1 MVLKES
7 ELCELNSFVLD
18 EMMFSST
25 CAGIGGVVAFAIYIM
40 SIMQLPV
47 TSRMIY
53 SLFRLFIVMC
63 IVMVIGT
70 IRYIYYALVSSRIVK
85 GKMKVVMMKN
95 SSFVKNYK
103 RKGLKGKKYAVV
115 KTLGFKYA
123 LRVMDVKE
131 S

>member
-7 ELCELNSFVLD
+7 ELHELNSFVLD
-18 EMMFSST
+18 EMVFSST
-25 CAGIGGVVAFAIYIM
+25 CAGIGGVTAFAIYIM

-63 IVMVIGT
+63 VVMIIGT
-70 IRYIYYALVSSRIVK
+70 IRYVYYALISARIVK
-85 GKMKVVMMKN
+85 GKMKVVMMRN
-95 SSFVKNYK
+95 RSFVKNYK
-103 RKGLKGKKYAVV
+103 RKNLKGKEYAVI
-115 KTLGFKYA
+115 KTLGFRYA
-123 LRVMDVKE
+123 LRVHDVRE

>member
-7 ELCELNSFVLD
+7 ELHELNSFVLD

-25 CAGIGGVVAFAIYIM
+25 CAGIGGVIAFAIYIM

-63 IVMVIGT
+63 VVMIIGT
-70 IRYIYYALVSSRIVK
+70 IRYVYYALVSARIVK
-85 GKMKVVMMKN
+85 GKMKVVMMRN
-95 SSFVKNYK
+95 RSFVKNYK
-103 RKGLKGKKYAVV
+103 RKNLKGKEYAMI
-115 KTLGFKYA
+115 KTLGFRYA
-123 LRVMDVKE
+123 LRVRDVRE